1 MTILEL
7 SQLEIRYPHDEFH
20 LNVPSLQVES
30 KEKVA
35 LIGPSGSGKTSL
47 MNVIAGIMLPEAGDV
62 YFDGVKVNALS
73 DRERRQFRLSR
84 IGFIF
89 QDFGLINYLSALD
102 NILHTYR
109 INPALQLKK
118 SVIERAH
125 SLADSL
131 GVSSL
136 LHKFPHTLSQGEKQR
151 LAICRALLT
160 QPQLILA
167 DEATGNL
174 DPANKNKIL
183 EKLFS
188 AVDEHNATLVV
199 VTHDHALLSHFDRT
213 IHMDDLTGRA
223 QSHA

>member
-62 YFDGVKVNALS
+62 YFDGVQVNALS

-109 INPALQLKK
+109 VNPALQLEK

-125 SLADSL
+125 FLADSL

-174 DPANKNKIL
+174 DPANKIKIL

-188 AVDEHNATLVV
+188 AVDKHNATLVA

-213 IHMDDLTGRA
+213 IDMDDLTGRA
-223 QSHA
+223 QAHA

>member
-89 QDFGLINYLSALD
+89 QDFG
-102 NILHTYR
+102 
-109 INPALQLKK
+109 
-118 SVIERAH
+118 
-125 SLADSL
+125 
-131 GVSSL
+131 GV
-136 LHKFPHTLSQGEKQR
+136 F
-151 LAICRALLT
+151 
-160 QPQLILA
+160 
-167 DEATGNL
+167 
-174 DPANKNKIL
+174 
-183 EKLFS
+183 LFMC
-188 AVDEHNATLVV
+188 LFVV
-199 VTHDHALLSHFDRT
+199 FVF
-213 IHMDDLTGRA
+213 
-223 QSHA
+223 Q